1 MVAILLSA
9 MAIRKTVL
17 INLERELMEQL
28 HPNYVHRIQQ
38 ISYSIMCYWFISDYV
53 DNTFDQ
59 EYGDMA

>member
-1 MVAILLSA
+1 MVAILLSV

-17 INLERELMEQL
+17 INLERELKEL

-38 ISYSIMCYWFISDYV
+38 SSYSIMRYWSISYYV

-59 EYGDMA
+59 EYGDMD

>member
-1 MVAILLSA
+1 MVAILLSV

-17 INLERELMEQL
+17 INLERELKEL

-38 ISYSIMCYWFISDYV
+38 ISYSIMCYWFISYYV

-59 EYGDMA
+59 EYGDMD